1 MSGIPLR
8 HLVSEIDERTGN
20 SGPLLSVSIHSGV
33 YRRDD
38 VNRDAPRAD
47 TLENYKRC
55 RSGDLV
61 LNRMRA
67 FQGALGVA
75 PVDGI
80 VSPDYAVLRAS
91 PGIDMRFVAYAL
103 RSAWGVA
110 EMVSRLRGIGGV
122 SSGVVRT
129 PRINVSDL
137 LEIRLRPLDRPAQT
151 AVADMLDR
159 ECQRI
164 AALRSAIS
172 RHSSQLDALRSACVR
187 EATATLHQVPLKYC
201 ASVIDCKHRTAA
213 YLDRGFPLISTREVT
228 RGALHVD
235 QETRR
240 VGPADFA
247 DLRDGGRDPRRS
259 DIIYSRNASVG
270 VAAYLSTDLEV
281 CMGQDVVLITRRPRD
296 CELLNYVL
304 NWGVVDQVESL
315 SIGSTFSRINVATIR
330 QLVVPSDSPQREA
343 EALAVV
349 HREFRRLGSLDQ
361 TARAFG
367 SRLDEYRDALIV
379 EAVTGQLAVTGVS
392 DAQLD
397 EHAHAAAEGVVAGDR
412 PPARVG

>member
-91 PGIDMRFVAYAL
+91 PGVDMRFVAYAL

-164 AALRSAIS
+164 AALRSAMS

-213 YLDRGFPLISTREVT
+213 YLDRGFPLISTRE
-228 RGALHVD
+228 
-235 QETRR
+235 E
-240 VGPADFA
+240 
-247 DLRDGGRDPRRS
+247 
-259 DIIYSRNASVG
+259 
-270 VAAYLSTDLEV
+270 
-281 CMGQDVVLITRRPRD
+281 
-296 CELLNYVL
+296 
-304 NWGVVDQVESL
+304 
-315 SIGSTFSRINVATIR
+315 
-330 QLVVPSDSPQREA
+330 LVVRCTSTKKQ
-343 EALAVV
+343 
-349 HREFRRLGSLDQ
+349 
-361 TARAFG
+361 
-367 SRLDEYRDALIV
+367 
-379 EAVTGQLAVTGVS
+379 GVS
-392 DAQLD
+392 DPPISLTCGMGA
-397 EHAHAAAEGVVAGDR
+397 ETHAVATSSTAATHPSASRRTCPRTWRFAW
-412 PPARVG
+412 ARMSCSSPDVLVTANC